1 MAKDDKGSTVFF
13 IYIITVK
20 DLGGSMEI
28 ILYSTHC
35 PRCKVLE
42 AKLNLKNIAYTECT
56 DIDKMQ
62 SMGIISAP
70 VLGVDGKLLQ
80 FKEAT
85 DWVNTHGGESVE
97 N

>member
-1 MAKDDKGSTVFF
+1 
-13 IYIITVK
+13 
-20 DLGGSMEI
+20 MEI

-35 PRCKVLE
+35 PKCKVLE
-42 AKLNLKNIAYTECT
+42 AKLNSKDIAYTECT

-62 SMGIISAP
+62 SMGIMSVP
-70 VLGVDGKLLQ
+70 VLGVDGKLLL

-85 DWVNTHGGESVE
+85 DWVNAYGGESVE